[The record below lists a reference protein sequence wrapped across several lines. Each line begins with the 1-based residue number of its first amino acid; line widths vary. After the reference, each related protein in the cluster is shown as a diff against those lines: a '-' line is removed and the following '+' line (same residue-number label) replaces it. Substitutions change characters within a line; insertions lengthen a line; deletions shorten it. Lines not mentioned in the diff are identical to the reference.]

1 MNRDE
6 KVLNAVS
13 TEGFT
18 YKGITYKAL
27 TPRGLL
33 LLEKHKSPFY
43 VGGEALKGL
52 FDYLYVCS
60 QDPKKLVKI
69 SKEDWDDVIYEFA
82 DTFSQEDLTELGRL
96 TQEFNELQASTI
108 VEAKNTGEKK
118 QDTVQ

>member
-18 YKGITYKAL
+18 YKGVMYRAL

-43 VGGEALKGL
+43 VGGDVLKGL

-60 QDPKKLVKI
+60 QDPKELVKI
-69 SKEDWDDVIYEFA
+69 PTDKWDEIIFEFA
-82 DTFSQEDLTELGRL
+82 DNFNQEDLNELGRL
-96 TQEFNELQASTI
+96 TQEFNDLQSATI
-108 VEAKNTGEKK
+108 VEVKSTGEKK
-118 QDTVQ
+118 